1 MVFGRG
7 YVSTGGEETT
17 REFVPMLGL
26 QPGDQVLDVGCGIG
40 GGDFLMAKEYGA
52 HVLGI
57 DLSRNMLAI
66 ARDCAASA
74 ENGKGWSL
82 SHEVTASVMM
92 MIVFHHVCLR
102 MPRGF
107 MNL

>member
-1 MVFGRG
+1 
-7 YVSTGGEETT
+7 
-17 REFVPMLGL
+17 
-26 QPGDQVLDVGCGIG
+26 
-40 GGDFLMAKEYGA
+40 MAKEYGA

-82 SHEVTASVMM
+82 NQEVTASVMM
-92 MIVFHHVCLR
+92 MIVLHHVCLR

-107 MNL
+107 LNL